1 MTKETF
7 RSRRPGFIGADS
19 YKRYAVLVPIL
30 QKDGVPSLLFERR
43 AETLHRQP
51 GEICFPGGRI
61 EPPETPEECAIRET
75 REELLI
81 PREDIE
87 IYGPGD
93 LFLSPFNFIIHPFIG
108 RLKRYDGRFNEAEVA
123 ETFTVPIDFF
133 RTHPP
138 ETYTCPVESVPREDF
153 PYERIPGGQ
162 HYNWHKGVQEILFYQ
177 VDEDHLI
184 WGITA
189 QIVRS
194 AVGLIDRYS
203 LA

>member
-1 MTKETF
+1 MNETF
-7 RSRRPGFIGADS
+7 RTRRPGFIGADT

-30 QKDGVPSLLFERR
+30 VKDGAPSLLFERR
-43 AETLHRQP
+43 AETLRQQP

-61 EPPETPEECAIRET
+61 EPPESPEECAVRET
-75 REELLI
+75 WEELLI

-87 IYGPGD
+87 IYGHGD

-108 RLKRYDGRFNEAEVA
+108 RLKAYDGRFNEAEVA
-123 ETFTVPIDFF
+123 ETFTIPIDFF

-138 ETYTCPVESVPREDF
+138 ETYTCSVEGVPRGNF
-153 PYERIPGGQ
+153 PYERIPGGER
-162 HYNWHKGVQEILFYQ
+162 YNWHKGTQEILFYQ
-177 VDEDHLI
+177 VDEEHLI

-194 AVGLIDRYS
+194 AVGLIDRYG